1 MSTFLSLLKEKL
13 ESFNLEP
20 LDVFQQRLGTIND
33 DADAFNLYVNLNNL
47 IPGNVKLTGA
57 FTDSY
62 VDYYDAEDTFVY
74 VDYFGHYDGHD
85 TINIDFIGPEGKHKT
100 YLSTEQALSAVR
112 AIEHAISTNTPLS
125 TLNFTDTI
133 WNESQVV
140 FKNLDTDEPEL
151 YLAGID
157 SCEFKNAEE
166 VATVLACLVV
176 NAYAGQAGIRSDV
189 LLDEALASAPS
200 EN

>member
-1 MSTFLSLLKEKL
+1 MSTFLSLLKEKI

-20 LDVFQQRLGTIND
+20 FDVFQQRLGTLTD

-47 IPGNVKLTGA
+47 IPGNCKLTGA
-57 FTDSY
+57 FTNGYADSY
-62 VDYYDAEDTFVY
+62 NAEDAFVY

-85 TINIDFIGPEGKHKT
+85 TINIDFLGPEGKHKT
-100 YLSTEQALSAVR
+100 YLSTEQVLSAIR
-112 AIEHAISTNTPLS
+112 DIEKAVSTNTPLS
-125 TLNFTDTI
+125 TITITDTV

-140 FKNLDTDEPEL
+140 FKNLNTDEPEL
-151 YLAGID
+151 YLPGID
-157 SCEFKNAEE
+157 CLEFKDADEI
-166 VATVLACLVV
+166 ATVLACLVV

-189 LLDEALASAPS
+189 LLDEALASVPE